1 MHATIADVSDMP
13 LGYTDAMRPD
23 QFPLQYWLS
32 DLRAHPPFRP
42 SCILTA
48 MLSAYMVAKKF
59 LLAQRQPLGPTSPQ
73 VVHSQASETLHLKKI
88 FSRCD
93 PDRSDVTSLLD
104 YIACD
109 KSDAFTGDQLF
120 TLVETASLR
129 LSSTVVGGD
138 GALDVVCDLHGTQK
152 SQTHL
157 HSFLYY
163 TQAIWMMLM
172 GSQSVQKKYTAL
184 SHEWLRWGLRFP
196 SGPSF
201 RVGLATILVAAEM
214 IVTAK
219 EAWQMFRDFVEEF
232 LLVRKSTGG
241 VATCRKFP
249 DLPATFVLLHPLIDP
264 NDVVPSRVDVDE
276 IQKLCVSTRIPI
288 RKNNAKLDP
297 PTAVGDR

>member
-1 MHATIADVSDMP
+1 
-13 LGYTDAMRPD
+13 LN
-23 QFPLQYWLS
+23 
-32 DLRAHPPFRP
+32 
-42 SCILTA
+42 
-48 MLSAYMVAKKF
+48 
-59 LLAQRQPLGPTSPQ
+59 
-73 VVHSQASETLHLKKI
+73 
-88 FSRCD
+88 
-93 PDRSDVTSLLD
+93 

-152 SQTHL
+152 PQTHL

-201 RVGLATILVAAEM
+201 RVGLATILVAVEM

-219 EAWQMFRDFVEEF
+219 QAYRMFRDFVEEF
-232 LLVRKSTGG
+232 QLVRAATPG
-241 VATCRKFP
+241 VATCKISP
-249 DLPATFVLLHPLIDP
+249 ALPATFVILHALIDVQ
-264 NDVVPSRVDVDE
+264 DVVACRVEVHDIE
-276 IQKLCVSTRIPI
+276 KLCVSERIPI
-288 RKNNAKLDP
+288 RKTTRSSTTHSGRRSLM
-297 PTAVGDR
+297 VLQSLLISGSR